1 MAAPIDTTI
10 SDNEVNNPVANTTS
24 DSQQQPD
31 SNLPLSPST
40 VHVTT
45 VRNYNLNIN
54 RTLRRKLNACDAVQ
68 VDYNVTGGGITGT
81 LDTASFELF
90 RLSCTSFYKELST
103 QEGRCVI
110 DISEDKK
117 RRAVVQQTY
126 NVRRPDDTMNY
137 TLNFYPTKKH
147 DAVER

>member
-10 SDNEVNNPVANTTS
+10 SDNEVNNSVANTTS

-45 VRNYNLNIN
+45 VRNYNSNIN
-54 RTLRRKLNACDAVQ
+54 RTLRRKLNACDVVQ

-81 LDTASFELF
+81 LDS
-90 RLSCTSFYKELST
+90 SCLDFHAHHFIRSS
-103 QEGRCVI
+103 QHRREGV
-110 DISEDKK
+110 
-117 RRAVVQQTY
+117 
-126 NVRRPDDTMNY
+126 
-137 TLNFYPTKKH
+137 
-147 DAVER
+147 